1 MGAAW
6 QDRALG
12 HTTVQYETAPLHL
25 ADLIDHLKLAANGYS
40 VVALTQASTRLSAQ
54 QAEEAAQT
62 ALNVMAQVTLLCQL
76 SVYSFLLQKARQTVY
91 FFKKVPLSLP
101 NVKTCGI
108 LLCGIP
114 EGGTS
119 MKQLQP
125 SETLPVGLLLALAGG
140 LLDGYSYLNR
150 GQVFATA
157 ETGNIVLMGINL
169 AQGQLDQALHYL
181 LPILAFAL
189 GVLAAEQLRR
199 RFGDSPRLHWR
210 LPLLLAE
217 CGAILLVSCLPCGP
231 LDPLANIIISFT
243 SALQVESFRK
253 FQGCGCVTTM
263 CTGNLRSGT
272 EHLFH
277 WFFHR

>member
-1 MGAAW
+1 
-6 QDRALG
+6 
-12 HTTVQYETAPLHL
+12 
-25 ADLIDHLKLAANGYS
+25 
-40 VVALTQASTRLSAQ
+40 
-54 QAEEAAQT
+54 
-62 ALNVMAQVTLLCQL
+62 
-76 SVYSFLLQKARQTVY
+76 
-91 FFKKVPLSLP
+91 
-101 NVKTCGI
+101 
-108 LLCGIP
+108 
-114 EGGTS
+114 

-189 GVLAAEQLRR
+189 G
-199 RFGDSPRLHWR
+199 
-210 LPLLLAE
+210 AE

-277 WFFHR
+277 WFFHREGTALEKVRVYYGLIGSFIAGAVLSGLLTPLFAGRTILAALVPLLSAFLIMLRGEKRV

>member
-1 MGAAW
+1 
-6 QDRALG
+6 
-12 HTTVQYETAPLHL
+12 
-25 ADLIDHLKLAANGYS
+25 
-40 VVALTQASTRLSAQ
+40 
-54 QAEEAAQT
+54 
-62 ALNVMAQVTLLCQL
+62 
-76 SVYSFLLQKARQTVY
+76 
-91 FFKKVPLSLP
+91 
-101 NVKTCGI
+101 
-108 LLCGIP
+108 
-114 EGGTS
+114 

-125 SETLPVGLLLALAGG
+125 SESLPVGLLLALAGG

-189 GVLAAEQLRR
+189 GVLAAELLRR
-199 RFGDSPRLHWR
+199 RFGGAPRLHWR

-217 CGAILLVSCLPCGP
+217 CGAM
-231 LDPLANIIISFT
+231 ANIIISFT

-277 WFFHR
+277 WFFRREGTSLEKVRVYYGLIGSFIAGAVLSGLLTPLFTVRTILAALVPLLSAFLIMLRGEKRM

>member
-1 MGAAW
+1 
-6 QDRALG
+6 
-12 HTTVQYETAPLHL
+12 
-25 ADLIDHLKLAANGYS
+25 
-40 VVALTQASTRLSAQ
+40 
-54 QAEEAAQT
+54 
-62 ALNVMAQVTLLCQL
+62 
-76 SVYSFLLQKARQTVY
+76 
-91 FFKKVPLSLP
+91 
-101 NVKTCGI
+101 
-108 LLCGIP
+108 
-114 EGGTS
+114 

-199 RFGDSPRLHWR
+199 RFGDSTRLHWR

-217 CGAILLVSCLPCGP
+217 CGAILLVSCLP
-231 LDPLANIIISFT
+231 
-243 SALQVESFRK
+243 
-253 FQGCGCVTTM
+253 
-263 CTGNLRSGT
+263 
-272 EHLFH
+272 
-277 WFFHR
+277 